1 MSQRKGISL
10 CDPQIGEGEKQALC
24 RVIDSCW
31 LTMGERVAEFE
42 TRFAEMH
49 GRETAVAVNSCTAA
63 LHLALAA
70 IGVGPGDEV
79 LVPAMT
85 FIATVNAVL
94 YTGATPVLVD
104 IESETRPHISL
115 EHAQSLIT
123 PRTKAVVIMHYGGY
137 LMDLDKWSDFCRQRG
152 LVLVEDS
159 AHALVTGRVGQVA
172 DVSAFSFF
180 SNKNMTT
187 AEGGMVMAKDPEVL
201 NRAKCMR
208 SHGMTHS
215 TLERDRGRVFSYDVV
230 ELGQN
235 YRMDELRASIG
246 LVQLESI
253 REWNER
259 RLELTGLYREIVAE
273 KMPEVVVPF
282 ENGHETSAH
291 ILPVILPESSD
302 RAAIMAAL
310 RKEGIQSSIHYP
322 PANKLSYHRER
333 WFAGVSLPNTEEF
346 AGRELTLPL
355 HPGLS
360 DSDVVAVL
368 AELKKNL

>member
-1 MSQRKGISL
+1 M

-42 TRFAEMH
+42 KHFAEMH
-49 GRETAVAVNSCTAA
+49 GGGSAVAVNSCTAA

-70 IGVGPGDEV
+70 LGIGPGDEV

-85 FIATVNAVL
+85 FIATVNAVI

-115 EHAQSLIT
+115 EHAESLVT

-137 LMDLDKWSDFCRQRG
+137 LMDIDKWHDFCRVRG
-152 LVLVEDS
+152 LALVEDS

-187 AEGGMVMAKDPEVL
+187 AEGGMIMARDPEVL
-201 NRAKCMR
+201 DRARCMR

-246 LVQLESI
+246 LVQLEGI
-253 REWNER
+253 RQWNER
-259 RLELTGLYREIVAE
+259 RRELTGLYRKAVAE
-273 KMPEVVVPF
+273 ELPDLVVPF
-282 ENGHETSAH
+282 DAGHETSAH
-291 ILPVILPESSD
+291 ILPVVLPESAD

-322 PANKLSYHRER
+322 PANKLTYHREN
-333 WFAGVSLPNTEEF
+333 WFSGVSLPNTEEF

-360 DSDVVAVL
+360 DQDVKTVL
-368 AELKKNL
+368 AALKENL